1 MRLGSL
7 CHIRSKKNALKTYI
21 VVYPDIDE
29 VIEER
34 SERNSWLPSILTVP
48 GEVSQ
53 LKTKQKATV
62 KVTNE
67 PFVLLNE
74 LKDRNGN
81 FYYQCLYNDSY
92 GWIIGSRKNFDIVEE
107 T

>member
-1 MRLGSL
+1 MRLGTM
-7 CHIRSKKNALKTYI
+7 CHIKNKKNALKTYV
-21 VVYPDIDE
+21 VVYPDIEE

-34 SERNSWLPSILTVP
+34 NERNSWLPSILTVP
-48 GEVSQ
+48 SEATQ
-53 LKTKQKATV
+53 LKTKQKVTV

-74 LKDRNGN
+74 LKDKLGN

-92 GWIIGSRKNFDIVEE
+92 GWIIGNKKSFDIIEE
-107 T
+107 